1 MFRLTTLLNFLMILT
16 AADAALAQTPGVPL
30 ASAPRL
36 SGAMGL
42 EPRVAFDNGHPVVAY
57 TDWATQTIWAW
68 DPSSTPVNL
77 NFQAAAC
84 DGGHGGLL
92 CLIQSPQPF
101 PLPPIPALKVVEF
114 GAPDQQINT
123 NATGVALDKYA
134 AWRNVATGTI
144 ETMEFPF
151 PATVTDSGLQ
161 GERPSVFAEFVAYQ
175 HNAAAGW
182 QVGVLAAGRGA
193 IGTFSVTHEPRPT
206 IYGQRVW
213 YQGGPGVEPQ
223 FRWTYGLHDIQP
235 SPNFGGLCSSYVNP
249 KAAGIGAVDYV
260 IFQGLNCGADG
271 DSVLYL
277 YAPLTGNIYK
287 IDNLPPPA
295 PTGPEYIWYDVTS
308 EWVTYTD
315 NLGQVILVEIDIGSL

>member
-1 MFRLTTLLNFLMILT
+1 MFNVRPTQNAQKQTHSQPQGTNDDVNTCLDWYVEFTMGGTLRANHQEDQDMFRLTTLLNFLMILT

-175 HNAAAGW
+175 HNA
-182 QVGVLAAGRGA
+182 GRDRRRRLRH
-193 IGTFSVTHEPRPT
+193 FS
-206 IYGQRVW
+206 
-213 YQGGPGVEPQ
+213 
-223 FRWTYGLHDIQP
+223 
-235 SPNFGGLCSSYVNP
+235 
-249 KAAGIGAVDYV
+249 
-260 IFQGLNCGADG
+260 
-271 DSVLYL
+271 
-277 YAPLTGNIYK
+277 
-287 IDNLPPPA
+287 
-295 PTGPEYIWYDVTS
+295 GPELRS
-308 EWVTYTD
+308 
-315 NLGQVILVEIDIGSL
+315 

>member
-1 MFRLTTLLNFLMILT
+1 
-16 AADAALAQTPGVPL
+16 
-30 ASAPRL
+30 
-36 SGAMGL
+36 MGL
-42 EPRVAFDNGHPVVAY
+42 EPRVAFDNSHPVVAY

-175 HNAAAGW
+175 HNA
-182 QVGVLAAGRGA
+182 GRDRRRRLRH
-193 IGTFSVTHEPRPT
+193 FS
-206 IYGQRVW
+206 
-213 YQGGPGVEPQ
+213 GPEL
-223 FRWTYGLHDIQP
+223 RR
-235 SPNFGGLCSSYVNP
+235 
-249 KAAGIGAVDYV
+249 
-260 IFQGLNCGADG
+260 ADG

>member
-1 MFRLTTLLNFLMILT
+1 MTLTLALTGMSSSQREVPLGRTIRRIQTHHTSEFLDDLDGRRRSIG
-16 AADAALAQTPGVPL
+16 ADAWRSPCLGASSLRGHGSRTP
-30 ASAPRL
+30 
-36 SGAMGL
+36 
-42 EPRVAFDNGHPVVAY
+42 VAFDNGHPVVAY

-92 CLIQSPQPF
+92 CLIQSPPPF

-175 HNAAAGW
+175 HNA
-182 QVGVLAAGRGA
+182 GRDRRRRLRH
-193 IGTFSVTHEPRPT
+193 FS
-206 IYGQRVW
+206 
-213 YQGGPGVEPQ
+213 
-223 FRWTYGLHDIQP
+223 
-235 SPNFGGLCSSYVNP
+235 
-249 KAAGIGAVDYV
+249 
-260 IFQGLNCGADG
+260 
-271 DSVLYL
+271 
-277 YAPLTGNIYK
+277 
-287 IDNLPPPA
+287 
-295 PTGPEYIWYDVTS
+295 GPELRS
-308 EWVTYTD
+308 
-315 NLGQVILVEIDIGSL
+315 